1 MGYLSR
7 RYGYGYGRFYSGY
20 GGHYDYDI
28 RYYPHPYYNGDW
40 GYGRYEPWN
49 YL

>member
-7 RYGYGYGRFYSGY
+7 RYGYGYGRFYGGY
-20 GGHYDYDI
+20 CGPYDCGP
-28 RYYPHPYYNGDW
+28 YYPQPYYNGDW
-40 GYGRYEPWN
+40 GYGRYGHWN